1 MGKGNKMEKAN
12 LKHPCYNVPKA
23 ILDKMA
29 AEKAAED
36 ALIARM
42 NPYNTQAEATAWLH
56 AANIKIKEIIKTI
69 KRGGFTTE
77 RKNWLKHTSGR
88 YIFTINGKAYT
99 IYAKAK
105 SGCRVVI
112 KLGQNSCVFLDY
124 RFTAIEAN
132 ADFIKNADPYI
143 FELFGIDPNTI
154 PRRN

>member
-1 MGKGNKMEKAN
+1 
-12 LKHPCYNVPKA
+12 
-23 ILDKMA
+23 MA

-99 IYAKAK
+99 IYARAK
-105 SGCRVVI
+105 RGCSVVI
-112 KLGQNSCVFLDY
+112 KLSQNSCLFLDSK
-124 RFTAIEAN
+124 FTTIAANKCFIE
-132 ADFIKNADPYI
+132 NADPYI
-143 FELFGIDPNTI
+143 FELFGINPNNI
-154 PRRN
+154 PTRDL